1 MQSRRTVLG
10 AAFGV
15 TLGVAGTLA
24 GRSPAVGAVRTRQ
37 LGYRHVATRRPAV
50 ALTFDDGP
58 DPRFTPTVLDLL
70 AAHQAHATFF
80 VVGTGVHEHP
90 DLVRRAVAEGHE
102 VANHTLAHE
111 RLDHLDR
118 VGVRAQLDGGAAALT
133 ALDLGPAVRPRL
145 VRPPFGFEGPASR
158 AELLAGGW
166 EVARWHGC
174 LERHLLRDPPGEAA
188 ARLAAGAR
196 PGDLLLAHD
205 GGADRSTT
213 VQALPD
219 LLTAL
224 ALRGLAVT
232 TIATLQAGSGEMS
245 D

>member
-1 MQSRRTVLG
+1 VLG

-15 TLGVAGTLA
+15 TLGVVGTLA
-24 GRSPAVGAVRTRQ
+24 GRSPAVGAVRNHR
-37 LGYRHVATRRPAV
+37 LGYRRVATHWAAV

-58 DPRFTPTVLDLL
+58 DPRFTPMVLDLL
-70 AAHQAHATFF
+70 AAHQARATFF
-80 VVGTGVHEHP
+80 VVGTGVHAHP

-102 VANHTLAHE
+102 VANHTLGHE

-118 VGVRAQLDGGAAALT
+118 AGVRAQLEGGAAAIT
-133 ALDLGPAVRPRL
+133 ALDLGPAARPRL

-174 LERHLLRDPPGEAA
+174 LERHLVRDPAGEAT
-188 ARLAAGAR
+188 ARLVAGAR
-196 PGDLLLAHD
+196 PGDVLLAHD
-205 GGADRSTT
+205 GGADRTTT
-213 VQALPD
+213 VAALPD

-224 ALRGLAVT
+224 ARRGLAVT
-232 TIATLQAGSGEMS
+232 TIGSLQAG
-245 D
+245 